1 MIDASDDDENDQ
13 HEVIEKNSVS
23 SDLNYGLAIKS
34 PKIDFSD
41 VFLHDTILTE
51 QTPTSPVTQ
60 ISRKKISNKDSKKAL
75 ANEREK
81 KYYCPGEDKPG
92 IYLLCSAYSID
103 WYEKCEVVN
112 EFLTSA
118 FLDRKNGSFLE
129 QHRRLLDDGI
139 LTIRDDEF
147 LEIVKGGRE
156 PSEYFCNKKTLQRN
170 NQKLPI
176 SVIWPCHKCIEMDEC
191 FHELLLPFRYGMPRG
206 PHQANDF
213 DCGNFTIYFIR
224 RWFGSDRFVIN
235 YLSVSSSL

>member
-1 MIDASDDDENDQ
+1 MLDAKTDEEND
-13 HEVIEKNSVS
+13 HHDVIEEDSVLF
-23 SDLNYGLAIKS
+23 DLHYDLAIQS

-41 VFLHDTILTE
+41 VFHHDIISTGQNKTSQVA
-51 QTPTSPVTQ
+51 QT
-60 ISRKKISNKDSKKAL
+60 SRKKISHEEL

-81 KYYCPGEDKPG
+81 KYCCPAEDKPG
-92 IYLLCSAYSID
+92 IYLLCSAYSVD

-118 FLDRKNGSFLE
+118 FLDRTNGSLRE
-129 QHRRLLDDGI
+129 WQCRLLDDGI

-147 LEIVKGGRE
+147 FEIVKGGRE

-176 SVIWPCHKCIEMDEC
+176 SVIWPCHKCYEMEEC
-191 FHELLLPFRYGMPRG
+191 FHEQLLPFRYGMPRG

-213 DCGNFTIYFIR
+213 DCGNFTVYFIR
-224 RWFGSDRFVIN
+224 RWFDSDRFV
-235 YLSVSSSL
+235 